1 MKGASHTNKEGDYST
16 NSLGVGTSRISS
28 RKVGFITYISYQDK
42 FQMDQL

>member
-28 RKVGFITYISYQDK
+28 RKVGFIPYISYQDK